1 MKEKHKYLALIIL
14 EFLTF
19 TLMVV
24 GITFSIC
31 DVRFMGDYPR
41 LSGLPIYMTFT
52 GLSNIF
58 IGLVCLACAIY
69 RLVKKEKI
77 LPKLLFVLKII
88 ALADISITF
97 ITTACYLAPS
107 LGASWWRL
115 YINNNIF
122 NHFLTPVI
130 AIVTF
135 IIFEDYVEI
144 SKNYSYFA
152 LVPIILYGCLY
163 VPNVYSHLN
172 EDGSTNLTY
181 DIYGFARFGPGVLV
195 LFSLVFIGLSIG
207 FTMLFWFINKSKGR
221 KLISS

>member
-1 MKEKHKYLALIIL
+1 MQEKRKLLALIIL
-14 EFLTF
+14 EFITF

-24 GITFSIC
+24 GITFSIA

-58 IGLVCLACAIY
+58 IGCICLACAIY
-69 RLVKKEKI
+69 HLVKKEKT
-77 LPKLLFVLKII
+77 LPKLLFIIKII

-97 ITTACYLAPS
+97 ITTAAYLAPS

-122 NHFLTPVI
+122 NHFLTPVV

-135 IIFEDYVEI
+135 IILEDYVEI
-144 SKNYSYFA
+144 KKNYCYFA
-152 LVPIILYGCLY
+152 IVPILLYGCLY
-163 VPNVYSHLN
+163 VPNVYGHLKP
-172 EDGSTNLTY
+172 DGSTDLNY
-181 DIYGFARFGPGVLV
+181 DIYGFARFGPGILV
-195 LFSLVFIGLSIG
+195 LFSTVFIAVSVGL
-207 FTMLFWFINKSKGR
+207 TMIYRLINKQKQ
-221 KLISS
+221 

>member
-14 EFLTF
+14 EFITF
-19 TLMVV
+19 GLMLI
-24 GITFSIC
+24 GITFSIA

-122 NHFLTPVI
+122 NHFLTPVV
-130 AIVTF
+130 AVVTF

-144 SKNYSYFA
+144 SKNYCCFA
-152 LVPIILYGCLY
+152 TVPIILYGCLY

-181 DIYGFARFGPGVLV
+181 DIYGFARFGPGILA
-195 LFSLVFIGLSIG
+195 LFSLVFIAISIG
-207 FTMLFWFINKSKGR
+207 LTMLFWFINKNFQKR
-221 KLISS
+221 IA

>member
-1 MKEKHKYLALIIL
+1 MQEKRKFLALVIL
-14 EFLTF
+14 EFITF
-19 TLMVV
+19 ALMVV
-24 GITFSIC
+24 GITFSIV

-58 IGLVCLACAIY
+58 IGCVCLACAIY

-88 ALADISITF
+88 ALADITITF
-97 ITTACYLAPS
+97 IVTAGYLAPS

-122 NHFLTPVI
+122 NHFLTPIV

-135 IIFEDYVEI
+135 IILENRVEI
-144 SKNYSYFA
+144 SKSYNYLAVVSI
-152 LVPIILYGCLY
+152 LLYGCLY

-172 EDGSTNLTY
+172 EDGSTNLNY

-195 LFSLVFIGLSIG
+195 LFSLVFIAIAIGL
-207 FTMLFWFINKSKGR
+207 TMLYWFINSK
-221 KLISS
+221 KE